1 MKTYSIDF
9 RQKIL
14 DTYHTEPISQKAIAK
29 RFSVALSFVQKL
41 LKQYRETKNI
51 TPRTD
56 RCGVKGKL
64 NAEQLLILGKLIE
77 ENNDATLEELRYLLY
92 GKIGFSVSISTI
104 ARMIKLLDI
113 TVKKKTLFP
122 SGKGTERVQILRC
135 EFWEKIKKISLKDL
149 IFIDESGV
157 NLAMVRLYARALKGQ
172 RAKGP
177 KPTKRGQN
185 VSIIGAMSVSEILT
199 SVNLIG
205 GTDAIT
211 FEAFIIR
218 KLVPKLW
225 KGACVVMDN
234 CPIHLGDEV
243 KKAIEKKGAKL
254 ILLSPYSPDFSPIE
268 NLWSKL
274 KNILRSI
281 ETPNYQE
288 LAKAI
293 ELALGQVTS
302 SNIFNWFTHCCY
314 CTSSF

>member
-1 MKTYSIDF
+1 MKAYSIDF

-14 DTYHTEPISQKAIAK
+14 DTYHAEPISQKAIAK

-64 NAEQLLILGKLIE
+64 NAEQLLILAQLIE

-92 GKIGFSVSISTI
+92 GKIGFSVSRATRG
-104 ARMIKLLDI
+104 RMIKLLNI

-135 EFWEKIKKISLKDL
+135 EFWETIKKISLKDL
-149 IFIDESGV
+149 IFLDESGV
-157 NLAMVRLYARALKGQ
+157 NLAMVRLYARSLKGD
-172 RAKGP
+172 RAKGS
-177 KPTKRGQN
+177 KPTKPGKN
-185 VSIIGAMSVSEILT
+185 VSIIGAISVNKILT

-218 KLVPKLW
+218 KLVPQLW

-234 CPIHLGDEV
+234 CPIHLGEEV

-254 ILLSPYSPDFSPIE
+254 IYLSPYSPDFSPIE

-274 KNILRSI
+274 KIILRSI
-281 ETPNYQE
+281 KTTNYQE
-288 LAKAI
+288 LGKAI
-293 ELALGQVTS
+293 EFAFGQVTS